1 MTLVVA
7 FQCVIR
13 VTERYDNFGSWN
25 ERKCIWEFTVVSK
38 AVKFP
43 KETTPICHHGES
55 IIEVE
60 QISVTE
66 R

>member
-1 MTLVVA
+1 MNGSV
-7 FQCVIR
+7 
-13 VTERYDNFGSWN
+13 FGNSRSCRIGEN
-25 ERKCIWEFTVVSK
+25 K

-66 R
+66 KQSERERERDRDREG